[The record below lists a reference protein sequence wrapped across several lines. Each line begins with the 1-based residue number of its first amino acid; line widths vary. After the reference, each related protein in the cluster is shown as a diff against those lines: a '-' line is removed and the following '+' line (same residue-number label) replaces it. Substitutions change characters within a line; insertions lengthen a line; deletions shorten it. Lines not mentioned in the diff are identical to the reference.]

1 MIRILSAALAVM
13 LMATGASAEV
23 VSRTA
28 DGFVLRYKVT
38 LETTPEDA
46 WTAVGEVG
54 RWWNGAHTYS
64 GSATNMTLPLEVGGC
79 LCEALADGTIFEHG
93 RVTQADAATGV
104 LLDAPLGP
112 LKGKATR
119 AVLGLTWAT
128 EGRGLKLTMTFT
140 VEGPGLGAFA
150 GPVDGVMSDQFSRW
164 ARYVETGETPGD

>member
-13 LMATGASAEV
+13 LMATGATAEV
-23 VSRTA
+23 VSRTS
-28 DGFVLRYKVT
+28 DGFVLRREVT
-38 LETTPEDA
+38 LETTPDDS

-64 GSATNMTLPLEVGGC
+64 GAATNMTLPLEVGAC
-79 LCEALADGTIFEHG
+79 FCEALADGTIFEHG

-112 LKGKATR
+112 LKGKAIR
-119 AVLGLTWAT
+119 ADLGLSWAS
-128 EGRGLKLTMTFT
+128 EGPGLTLTMTFT

-164 ARYVETGETPGD
+164 VRYVETGEAP